1 MVVRIGDKAPNLSV
15 TEWIQGKPTN
25 INKEIGNVVLIEVFQ
40 VNCPGCF
47 LYGIPDAIEI
57 YKKYNNMDV
66 RVLGIATAFE
76 DFDKNTLEN
85 LKLLLFTGQVIGETR
100 RVLGQYGR
108 LIEGNKLPYKIPFPV
123 AMDSL
128 KKESA
133 VLSEN
138 KIMDFVES
146 NVPDF
151 RSYSESNK
159 LILIERVKNYLKTK
173 QYSAQTFEEFGLR
186 GTPSW
191 VLIDRKGIVRKI
203 NFGANG
209 FLHDMVQ
216 DLIKE

>member
-173 QYSAQTFEEFGLR
+173 QYSAQTFEEYGLR

-203 NFGANG
+203 SFGANG

-216 DLIKE
+216 DL

>member
-173 QYSAQTFEEFGLR
+173 QYSAQTFEEYGLR

-203 NFGANG
+203 SFGANG

>member
-47 LYGIPDAIEI
+47 LYGIPDAIDI

-108 LIEGNKLPYKIPFPV
+108 LVEGNKLPYKIPFPV

-173 QYSAQTFEEFGLR
+173 QYSAQTFEEYGLR